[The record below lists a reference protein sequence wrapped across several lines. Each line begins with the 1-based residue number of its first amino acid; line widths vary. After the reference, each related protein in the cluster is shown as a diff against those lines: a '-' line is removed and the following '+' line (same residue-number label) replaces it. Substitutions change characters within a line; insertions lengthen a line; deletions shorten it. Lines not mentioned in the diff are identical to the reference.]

1 MELST
6 LKCSILNLDCIY
18 SKKYLKYLNI
28 WGKKIKTFLIEVE
41 DLSSLILSNIEHE
54 AQIY

>member
-1 MELST
+1 MELSI

-41 DLSSLILSNIEHE
+41 E
-54 AQIY
+54 